1 MIDRA
6 AIVTG
11 AGKGIGE
18 ALALKLGTMGIAVCC
33 NSLTDSGAATA
44 KSIRAAGGRAIFV
57 GGDVAGEEA
66 AARVVAET
74 AAAYGGIDILVNN
87 AGVVLPGTAQT
98 TSIDDWDRTMA
109 VNVRSVFLLS
119 ASALPHLISRK
130 GVIVN
135 TSSSVALKGVKD
147 RLAYTASKGAVL
159 SMTRAMA
166 ADLIDRGVRVNCVC
180 PGTTWTPSLD
190 GRLASRRRRQ
200 RHRTADEIHLP
211 AARDGV
217 PGQRIAH
224 LAARSIA
231 QEPHRVEVL
240 ARRSGGDQA
249 ANTVAHASHA

>member
-1 MIDRA
+1 MIDKA

-18 ALALKLGTMGIAVCC
+18 ALASKLGSMGIAVCC
-33 NSLTDSGAATA
+33 NSRTDSGAETA
-44 KSIRAAGGRAIFV
+44 KRIRAAGGRAIFV
-57 GGDVAGEEA
+57 GGDVAEEET
-66 AARVVAET
+66 AARVVAQT

-87 AGVVLPGTAQT
+87 AGVVLPGSAQT

-119 ASALPHLISRK
+119 ASAMPHLIGRK

-147 RLAYTASKGAVL
+147 RFAYTASKGAVL

-166 ADLIDRGVRVNCVC
+166 ADLIDSGVRVNCVC

-190 GRLASRRRRQ
+190 ARLAKFPDPEAKKREFIARQ
-200 RHRTADEIHLP
+200 PMGRFGTPEEIADGIIYLID
-211 AARDGV
+211 ATFCTGAILSIDG
-217 PGQRIAH
+217 GM
-224 LAARSIA
+224 
-231 QEPHRVEVL
+231 
-240 ARRSGGDQA
+240 
-249 ANTVAHASHA
+249 TM

>member
-18 ALALKLGTMGIAVCC
+18 ALALKLGAMGVAVCC
-33 NSLTDSGAATA
+33 NSRTDSGATTA
-44 KSIRAAGGRAIFV
+44 NRIRAAGGRAIFV
-57 GGDVAGEEA
+57 GGDAAEEGTA
-66 AARVVAET
+66 VRVVAET
-74 AAAYGGIDILVNN
+74 AGTFGGVDILVNN
-87 AGVVLPGTAQT
+87 AGVVLPGTAAT

-119 ASALPHLISRK
+119 SSALPHLISRK

-166 ADLIDRGVRVNCVC
+166 ADLIESGVRVNCVC

-190 GRLASRRRRQ
+190 SRLARFPDPEAKRREFMARQ
-200 RHRTADEIHLP
+200 PMARFGTPEEIADGIIYLID
-211 AARDGV
+211 ATFCTGAILSIDG
-217 PGQRIAH
+217 GM
-224 LAARSIA
+224 
-231 QEPHRVEVL
+231 
-240 ARRSGGDQA
+240 
-249 ANTVAHASHA
+249 TM

>member
-1 MIDRA
+1 MTDRA

-33 NSLTDSGAATA
+33 NSLTDSGAKTA
-44 KSIRAAGGRAIFV
+44 KRIRAAGGKAIFV
-57 GGDVAGEEA
+57 AGDAAVEETA
-66 AARVVAET
+66 SRVVAET

-87 AGVVLPGTAQT
+87 AGIVLPGTAET

-119 ASALPHLISRK
+119 ASALPHLIGRK

-166 ADLIDRGVRVNCVC
+166 ADLIGTGVRVNCVC
-180 PGTTWTPSLD
+180 PGTTWTPSLND
-190 GRLASRRRRQ
+190 RLAKFPDPEAKRIEFVARQ
-200 RHRTADEIHLP
+200 PMGRFGTPEEIADGIIYLIN
-211 AARDGV
+211 ATFCTGAVLSIDG
-217 PGQRIAH
+217 GMTMA
-224 LAARSIA
+224 
-231 QEPHRVEVL
+231 
-240 ARRSGGDQA
+240 
-249 ANTVAHASHA
+249 